1 MIRLWLKRQNINP
14 PSFLEDPALDLQKL
28 NEINRFVCRKR
39 DDSLPCKIRIISVGE
54 SKKGHSVLPEDW
66 LGREFQNGE
75 ELHREMD
82 QLDWRKGKPP
92 VVYCATYGM
101 GILIILSSTFY

>member
-1 MIRLWLKRQNINP
+1 MP
-14 PSFLEDPALDLQKL
+14 PSFLEDPAFDLQKI
-28 NEINRFVCRKR
+28 EDINKFVCRKR
-39 DDSLPCKIRIISVGE
+39 DDPIPCLLKILSVGE
-54 SKKGHSVLPEDW
+54 SKKGHSVVPEDW

-92 VVYCATYGM
+92 VVYCATYGL
-101 GILIILSSTFY
+101 GI